1 MSRHNTMTLT
11 TEDLLFSAEITHNIA
26 IPPHILHPAETGKE
40 PPPEPETVE
49 LRPLRLIDLQR
60 IQKAGQN
67 QNYLTSVLM
76 VQQALVDPQMT
87 IDQVNNLHAGLVQ
100 FLLQEVNRISGLGLA
115 EEELR
120 QTVQAPLAKACFIL
134 AREFGWTPEQCA
146 GLTMGQILLYL
157 EMLGTNQE
165 DKG

>member
-1 MSRHNTMTLT
+1 MTLT
-11 TEDLLFSAEITHNIA
+11 TEDLLFSAEITHSII
-26 IPPHILHPAETGKE
+26 IPPQILHPADTEEKTPAK
-40 PPPEPETVE
+40 PATVE

-76 VQQALVDPQMT
+76 VQQALVDPKMS

-100 FLLQEVNRISGLGLA
+100 FLLQEINRISGLGLA
-115 EEELR
+115 GDELR

-157 EMLGTNQE
+157 EMLGNNKE
-165 DKG
+165 DRD

>member
-1 MSRHNTMTLT
+1 MTLT
-11 TEDLLFSAEITHNIA
+11 TEDLLFSAEITHSIT
-26 IPPHILHPAETGKE
+26 IPPHILDPAATGQE
-40 PPPEPETVE
+40 APPEPATVE

-76 VQQALVDPQMT
+76 VQQALVAPQMT
-87 IDQVNNLHAGLVQ
+87 LDQVNHLHAGLVQ
-100 FLLQEVNRISGLGLA
+100 FLLQETNRISGLGMA
-115 EEELR
+115 GDELQ

-157 EMLGTNQE
+157 EMLGNHPE
-165 DKG
+165 E

>member
-1 MSRHNTMTLT
+1 MSRHNAMIVT
-11 TEDLLFSAEITHNIA
+11 TEDLLFSAEITHSIT
-26 IPPHILHPAETGKE
+26 IPPHILHPAEMGRETVAE
-40 PPPEPETVE
+40 PATVE

-76 VQQALVDPQMT
+76 VKQALVAPPMT
-87 IDQVNNLHAGLVQ
+87 LDQVNHLHASLVQ
-100 FLLQEVNRISGLGLA
+100 FLLQETNRISGLGMA
-115 EEELR
+115 GDELQ

-157 EMLGTNQE
+157 EMLGNNPE
-165 DKG
+165 E